1 MRLNRLANAA
11 QDFFNVVRKEVRRD
25 VKRFAKRGEQT
36 VNDAYHRLHDEND
49 LSNAIKAAIAA
60 RKAYLKPLHS
70 ARDDQRYRSAI
81 AELAGYGI
89 SEQEFLEEN
98 FK

>member
-11 QDFFNVVRKEVRRD
+11 RDFFSVVRKEVTRD
-25 VKRFAKRGEQT
+25 VKRFAKRSEQT
-36 VNDAYHRLHDEND
+36 MHDAYHRLHDEND
-49 LSNAIKAAIAA
+49 LSNAIEAAIAA
-60 RKAYLKPLHS
+60 HKAFLKPLHS

-81 AELAGYGI
+81 ATLAVYGI